1 MTTIHIRITVPT
13 ITGVNVGAKGRLR
26 WTPTLRRNVD
36 PNTVVLPKGFDV
48 DLVSG
53 EARVNVAPTSAN
65 WCWKVEE
72 GLYKVGVPNGTTRY
86 VSVPDSETVIN
97 YIDLPDLDPS
107 TLEPTAAPAAIW
119 DVELSQVDER
129 VTTLENAPPAHTH
142 DNKDALDLVS
152 GTNTG
157 DEPDASDTVKGIV
170 ELATNT
176 ETATGTD
183 TVRATTP
190 AGVKAALDAKTVS
203 DMSTYAAPT
212 GADDRLQVA
221 GVDVTPGQVG
231 AAPAL
236 GADDNYVTDAEKL
249 ALHSHSNKTALDKV
263 SGINTGDEPAA
274 SETVAGVVEL
284 ATTAETTTGMDD
296 TRAVTPVGVKAAL
309 DAKAASD
316 MSTYATIAQVE
327 SITAYRKHPA
337 GMLSFT
343 QRSAS
348 RSLQVASIR
357 TWETPSGVSYGVDH
371 GWIAKTTDGWDTKT
385 NSPFNTGQEPLLS
398 LGAPIIDMVAWGD
411 ESLCVITSTKVL
423 TMASFTSTPV
433 IRLETTKGFAI
444 AQSFFERGATRIV
457 MIGEYTQ
464 NNLEAKKLYLSRD
477 GGVTFT
483 EVRQTVDQAGIVNNH
498 WHATAYDPWG
508 GALWASA
515 GDDSQPP
522 RELSFSLDWGVTWSS
537 LTAPESRHLQPTA
550 IIPLPTRVVV
560 GRDAGGFAPGL
571 DWWKRPAGQ
580 PTGAQSL
587 TAGLMTFAPNLD
599 ARQVYPDRSTWCI
612 GKSPDECYILF
623 PPRGTGR
630 GAIYATGDGGLSWY
644 RVMDVTAAGNWKLS
658 SDGVQLILAK
668 VDPVRQ
674 VWTAPLPTWEW
685 TAV

>member
-316 MSTYATIAQVE
+316 MSTYVAPTGTDDRLQVSGVDVE
-327 SITAYRKHPA
+327 PEQVGALSPA
-337 GMLSFT
+337 DAVGLVAELVIDSNIEVH
-343 QRSAS
+343 
-348 RSLQVASIR
+348 VASIDYS
-357 TWETPSGVSYGVDH
+357 TNTFYAPSHGLETSGPANSYLVVAPTLNTDATAEFPLGVYPTGLNQDRLFIKVIDVDH
-371 GWIAKTTDGWDTKT
+371 FQLTTDSAVT
-385 NSPFNTGQEPLLS
+385 NIVDLEDSGSVDLS
-398 LGAPIIDMVAWGD
+398 QWHFEATSLYSHTLVISNLPPMDAVRLVLIGKAANNNNPI
-411 ESLCVITSTKVL
+411 C
-423 TMASFTSTPV
+423 
-433 IRLETTKGFAI
+433 
-444 AQSFFERGATRIV
+444 
-457 MIGEYTQ
+457 
-464 NNLEAKKLYLSRD
+464 
-477 GGVTFT
+477 
-483 EVRQTVDQAGIVNNH
+483 
-498 WHATAYDPWG
+498 
-508 GALWASA
+508 
-515 GDDSQPP
+515 
-522 RELSFSLDWGVTWSS
+522 
-537 LTAPESRHLQPTA
+537 
-550 IIPLPTRVVV
+550 RV
-560 GRDAGGFAPGL
+560 
-571 DWWKRPAGQ
+571 Q
-580 PTGAQSL
+580 PTGEWQTGWDSKNGLTTYLMSTGTVSFFIEARYERAEIGASTVVNVARVNPSTTTSNSVARIQAFTQS
-587 TAGLMTFAPNLD
+587 
-599 ARQVYPDRSTWCI
+599 
-612 GKSPDECYILF
+612 
-623 PPRGTGR
+623 
-630 GAIYATGDGGLSWY
+630 
-644 RVMDVTAAGNWKLS
+644 NWK
-658 SDGVQLILAK
+658 A
-668 VDPVRQ
+668 
-674 VWTAPLPTWEW
+674 LPPITEVEASAINARFFMNG
-685 TAV
+685 TVFRVYREK